1 MLCMQLSF
9 TGKKSIRKNFGKLKE
24 FLSIPNLIE
33 VQKKSYNQF
42 LSSKEVSETSL
53 QKGLNKVFKNIFPI
67 EELSDKATLEYLS
80 FRLEK
85 SKFSVEECRQRDL
98 TYSSALKPTLRLV
111 IYDIDQENNTKQ
123 VLSAKEQ
130 EVYMGDIPLMT
141 PSGTF
146 VINGIE
152 RVVVNQMHRSP
163 GVFFDHDKG
172 KTHASGK
179 LLFNCRVIPN
189 RGSWLDFEYDVK
201 DILYFRIDRKRKL
214 PITTLLYALG
224 YKKKEIL
231 DLFYDFKTF
240 NFDQKT
246 KKWKTKFNPDDYKR
260 PIKLRNDLI
269 NSTNGKKVLKKG
281 SKINFSIAEKIYN
294 EGLKNIMISSD
305 YFLEKY
311 IKNNLL
317 NPSTDEIFLKS
328 SSPISKENL
337 DQILELNINTLTI
350 ADVDP
355 INKGS
360 YLIDTLNIDKNNSK
374 EEAIND
380 IYKVLRPGEPP
391 SFEVANEIFNKL
403 FFTSERYDLS
413 DVGRVK
419 INSKLHLQC
428 SDTITILR
436 NEDIVAIIKHMLDLR
451 DGKGE
456 VDDIDHLGNRRV
468 RSVGELVENQFRIG
482 ILRMERVIKEKM
494 STLLEVESAMP
505 QDLINPRPISAA
517 MKDFFATSQLSQFM
531 DQTNPLSEITHKR
544 RVSALGPGGLTR
556 ERAGFE
562 VRDVHPTHYGR
573 ICPIETPEGPN
584 IGLINSLATYSR
596 INKYG
601 FIESPYRKVVDGKV
615 TDKIEYLS
623 AVEEEKY
630 TIAQANSPI
639 NENGN
644 FIEELLSCR
653 KSPNFILAKPDAI
666 EYVDV
671 SPKQLVSVAA
681 SLIPFLENDDANR
694 ALMGSNMMRQAVPL
708 IKPESPLVGT
718 GIEQDVALDSGVTII
733 AKRDGIV
740 DKIDGKRIVVKATE
754 KDLSKSGVDIY
765 NLLKF
770 QKSNQNTCINQS
782 PLVKIG
788 DLIKKGDIIA
798 DGPATKL
805 GELALGKNITAAFM
819 PWLGYNFE
827 DSILISER
835 CVTDDVFT
843 SIHIVEYELMARDT
857 KLGTEDITRDIP
869 NVSEESLR
877 NLDESGIVYI
887 GAEVKPGDI
896 LIGKVTP
903 KGDTISNPEE
913 KLLRS
918 IFGEKATDV
927 RDSSLKMSPGGNGI
941 VVDVRVFNRHGIE
954 KDERSTSIERTE
966 IESVQEDKG
975 VEEEILERN
984 IKVRAQEIINNSKL
998 SNDFK
1003 NLEPGTKIT
1012 SQDLEK
1018 LNLNDY
1024 WKMAFE
1030 EEQTNKDLQ
1039 ILKHQYTKVNQDI
1052 KERFE
1057 DKVEKIQQGDEL
1069 LPNVLKMV
1077 KVYVAVKR
1085 SLKPGDKMA
1094 GRHGNKGVISKI
1106 VPIEDMPYM
1115 ENGKP
1120 VDVVLNPLGVPSRM
1134 NVGQIL
1140 ETHLGWACSELGEK
1154 INRIIK
1160 LKTDI
1165 DKRNSSIRE
1174 VLKKIYGKNIYDT
1187 NIQSL
1192 NKKEFEELSSNLSL
1206 GIPISTPVF
1215 DGASVDDVAELLKL
1229 ADLPSSGQ
1237 TTLWDGRT
1245 GEKFDRKVTV
1255 GTVYMLKLHHLVE
1268 DKIHARS
1275 TGPYSLVTQQPL
1287 GGKAQLGGQRFG
1299 EMEVW
1304 ALEAYGASYTLQEI
1318 LTVKSDDVAGRTKV
1332 YETIVKGDDKFES
1345 GIPESFNVL
1354 IKEIRSLALNI
1365 EIN

>member
-1 MLCMQLSF
+1 MGLSF
-9 TGKKSIRKNFGKLKE
+9 TEKKSIRKNFGKLKE
-24 FLSIPNLIE
+24 SLSIPNLIE
-33 VQKKSYNQF
+33 VQKKSYQQF
-42 LSSKEVSETSL
+42 LAQEIKNNEKL
-53 QKGLNKVFKNIFPI
+53 QKGLDKVFKSVFPI
-67 EELSDKATLEYLS
+67 EELSDKATMEYLS

-85 SKFSVEECRQRDL
+85 PKFDVEECRQRDL
-98 TYSSALKPTLRLV
+98 TYSSSLKPTLRLV
-111 IYDIDQENNTKQ
+111 VYDIDTENNTKQ

-146 VINGIE
+146 VINGVE

-179 LLFNCRVIPN
+179 LLFNCRIIPN
-189 RGSWLDFEYDVK
+189 RGSWLDFEYDAK
-201 DILYFRIDRKRKL
+201 DLLYFRVDRKKKL
-214 PITTLLYALG
+214 PITTLLYAVG
-224 YKKKEIL
+224 FKRNEII
-231 DLFYDFKTF
+231 DLFY
-240 NFDQKT
+240 NFTNFTLDKE
-246 KKWKTKFNPDDYKR
+246 KNKWQAKFDPNEYKR

-269 NSTNGKKVLKKG
+269 NSKDGKKVLKKG
-281 SKINFSIAEKIYN
+281 SKINFIIAKKLYD
-294 EGLKNIMISSD
+294 EGLKNISFTSD
-305 YFLEKY
+305 YFIGKY
-311 IKNNLL
+311 SKKDLL
-317 NPSTDEIFLKS
+317 NPINNEVFLKS
-328 SSPISKENL
+328 GSPILQESL
-337 DQILELNINTLTI
+337 DKILEYNLNVLDIV
-350 ADVDP
+350 DVDP
-355 INKGS
+355 INKGP
-360 YLIDTLNIDKNNSK
+360 YILDTLNIDKNNSK

-380 IYKVLRPGEPP
+380 IYKILRPGEPP
-391 SFEVANEIFNKL
+391 SFEVANQIFNNL

-419 INSKLHLQC
+419 LNNKLQLKC
-428 SDTITILR
+428 SDDITILR
-436 NEDIVAIIKHMLDLR
+436 NDDIVAIIKHMLDLR

-494 STLLEVESAMP
+494 TTLLEVESAMP
-505 QDLINPRPISAA
+505 QDLINPRPITAA

-596 INKYG
+596 VNKYG
-601 FIESPYRKVVDGKV
+601 FIESPYRKVEDGVV
-615 TDKIEYLS
+615 TNKIEYLS
-623 AVEEEKY
+623 AIEEGKFM
-630 TIAQANSPI
+630 IAQANTHI
-639 NENGN
+639 DKNGH
-644 FIEELLSCR
+644 FTEELVSCR
-653 KSPNFILAKPDAI
+653 KSLNFILSKSDAV

-708 IKPESPLVGT
+708 IKPEYPLVGT
-718 GIEQDVALDSGVTII
+718 GIEKDVALDSGVTII
-733 AKRDGIV
+733 AKRDGEV
-740 DKIDGKRIVVKATE
+740 DKIDGKRIVVKASE

-770 QKSNQNTCINQS
+770 QKSNQNTTINQK
-782 PLVKIG
+782 PLVKVG
-788 DLIKKGDIIA
+788 DYIRKGDIIA
-798 DGPATKL
+798 DGPSTKL
-805 GELALGKNITAAFM
+805 GELALGRNVTVAFM

-843 SIHIVEYELMARDT
+843 SVHIEEYELMARDT
-857 KLGTEDITRDIP
+857 KLGTEEITRDIP
-869 NVSEESLR
+869 NISEESLR
-877 NLDESGIVYI
+877 NLDESGVVYI
-887 GAEVKPGDI
+887 GAEVKAGDI
-896 LIGKVTP
+896 LVGKVTP

-927 RDSSLKMSPGGNGI
+927 RDSSLKMPPGSNGI

-954 KDERSTSIERTE
+954 KDERSTAIERSE
-966 IESVQEDKG
+966 IESVQEDKS

-984 IKVRAQEIINNSKL
+984 IKIRILEMIKSKKL
-998 SNDFK
+998 GADFK
-1003 NLEPGTKIT
+1003 
-1012 SQDLEK
+1012 K
-1018 LNLNDY
+1018 LKSKNTINPEDIKDINLNDL
-1024 WKMAFE
+1024 WKLQLE
-1030 EEQTNKDLQ
+1030 DNKTNQDLK
-1039 ILKHQYTKVNQDI
+1039 ILKDQYTNIKKDI
-1052 KERFE
+1052 KERFQ
-1057 DKVEKIQQGDEL
+1057 DKVEKIQQGDDL
-1069 LPNVLKMV
+1069 LPNVLKKV
-1077 KVYVAVKR
+1077 KVFVAIKR

-1154 INRIIK
+1154 INSLLK
-1160 LKTDI
+1160 LHADSN
-1165 DKRNSSIRE
+1165 KRKNMISEI
-1174 VLKKIYGKNIYDT
+1174 LKKIYGNDIYEEK
-1187 NIQSL
+1187 IKPL
-1192 NKKEFEELSSNLSL
+1192 NEKEFDELSKNLSS

-1215 DGASVDDVAELLKL
+1215 DGASVDDVTNLLKL

-1245 GEKFDRKVTV
+1245 GEQFDRKVTV
-1255 GTVYMLKLHHLVE
+1255 GIIYMLKLHHLVE

-1345 GIPESFNVL
+1345 GVPESFNVL
-1354 IKEIRSLALNI
+1354 IKEIKSLGLNI
-1365 EIN
+1365 DLN

>member
-1 MLCMQLSF
+1 MELSF
-9 TGKKSIRKNFGKLKE
+9 TEKKSIRKNFGKLKE
-24 FLSIPNLIE
+24 ILSIPNLID
-33 VQKKSYNQF
+33 VQKKSYKQF
-42 LSSKEVSETSL
+42 LTVLDQDKSAS
-53 QKGLNKVFKNIFPI
+53 QKGLASVFKSVFPI
-67 EELSDKATLEYLS
+67 EEMSDKATLEYIS

-85 SKFSVEECRQRDL
+85 PKFDVEECRQRDL
-98 TYSSALKPTLRLV
+98 TYSSSLKPTLRLV
-111 IYDIDQENNTKQ
+111 IYDIDQEKNTKQ
-123 VLSAKEQ
+123 ILSAKEQ

-146 VINGIE
+146 VVNGVE

-179 LLFNCRVIPN
+179 LLFNCRIIPN
-189 RGSWLDFEYDVK
+189 RGSWLDFEYDAK
-201 DILYFRIDRKRKL
+201 DLLYFRIDRKRKL
-214 PITTLLYALG
+214 PITTLLYAIG
-224 YKKKEIL
+224 YNKKEML
-231 DLFYDFKTF
+231 NLFYDFKVF
-240 NFDQKT
+240 RFDKT
-246 KKWKTKFNPDDYKR
+246 RDKWETKFNPNDYKR
-260 PIKLRNDLI
+260 PIKLRTDLV
-269 NSTNGKKVLKKG
+269 NSKDNKKVLKMG
-281 SKINFSIAEKIYN
+281 SKINFMIAKKLFD
-294 EGLKNIMISSD
+294 EGLKNILFTSD
-305 YFLEKY
+305 YFLGKY
-311 IKNNLL
+311 VKNDLL
-317 NPSTDEIFLKS
+317 NQSQNEVFLKS
-328 SSPISKENL
+328 ASPIQQEDFDK
-337 DQILELNINTLTI
+337 ILEYNIRTLEITDI
-350 ADVDP
+350 DP
-355 INKGS
+355 INKGP

-391 SFEVANEIFNKL
+391 SIEIATDIFNNL
-403 FFTSERYDLS
+403 FFKSDRYDLS

-419 INSKLHLQC
+419 LNNKLQLQC
-428 SDTITILR
+428 SDKITILR
-436 NEDIVAIIKHMLDLR
+436 NDDIIAIIKHMLDLR

-584 IGLINSLATYSR
+584 IGLINSLATFSR
-596 INKYG
+596 VNKYG
-601 FIESPYRKVVDGKV
+601 FIESPYRKVINGVV
-615 TDKIEYLS
+615 TNNIEYLS
-623 AVEEEKY
+623 AIEEEKY
-630 TIAQANSPI
+630 TIAQANSHI
-639 NENGN
+639 SEDGR
-644 FIEELLSCR
+644 FTEELVSCR
-653 KSPNFILAKPDAI
+653 KSLNFILSKSDSV

-708 IKPESPLVGT
+708 IKPEAPLVGT
-718 GIEQDVALDSGVTII
+718 GIEQGVAIDSGVTII
-733 AKRDGIV
+733 AKRDGTV
-740 DKIDGKRIVVKATE
+740 DKIDGKRIVVNTFE

-770 QKSNQNTCINQS
+770 QKSNQNTTINQK
-782 PLVKIG
+782 PLVKVG
-788 DLIKKGDIIA
+788 DVIKKGDIIG

-805 GELALGKNITAAFM
+805 GELALGRNITVAFM

-835 CVTDDVFT
+835 CVRDDVFT
-843 SIHIVEYELMARDT
+843 SIHIEEYELMSRDT
-857 KLGTEDITRDIP
+857 KLGTEEITRDIP
-869 NVSEESLR
+869 NISEESLR

-887 GAEVKPGDI
+887 GAEVKAGDI
-896 LIGKVTP
+896 LVGKVTP

-927 RDSSLKMSPGGNGI
+927 RDSSLKIPPGSNGM

-954 KDERSTSIERTE
+954 KDERSTSIERAE
-966 IESVQEDKG
+966 IESVQEDKS

-984 IKVRAQEIINNSKL
+984 IKLRAIEMIKNKKL
-998 SNDFK
+998 SKDFK
-1003 NLEPGTKIT
+1003 KHESNNYV
-1012 SQDLEK
+1012 SHADLNGI
-1018 LNLNDY
+1018 NLNDI
-1024 WKMAFE
+1024 WKMQFKDSKTNDDLKILKAHY
-1030 EEQTNKDLQ
+1030 TNVNKD
-1039 ILKHQYTKVNQDI
+1039 I
-1052 KERFE
+1052 KNRFE
-1057 DKVEKIQQGDEL
+1057 DKVTKIQEGDDL

-1077 KVYVAVKR
+1077 KVFVAVKR

-1106 VPIEDMPYM
+1106 VPIEDMPHM
-1115 ENGKP
+1115 KNGKS

-1154 INRIIK
+1154 INQIVKIHQDTNK
-1160 LKTDI
+1160 KNALI
-1165 DKRNSSIRE
+1165 SAI
-1174 VLKKIYGKNIYDT
+1174 LKKIYGNKIYEEK
-1187 NIQSL
+1187 IKSL
-1192 NKKEFEELSSNLSL
+1192 NNKELEELCVNLSS
-1206 GIPISTPVF
+1206 GIPIATPVF
-1215 DGASVDDVAELLKL
+1215 DGASIDDVTQLLEL

-1245 GEKFDRKVTV
+1245 GEQFDRKVTV
-1255 GTVYMLKLHHLVE
+1255 GIIYMLKLNHLVE

-1304 ALEAYGASYTLQEI
+1304 ALEAYGAAYTLQEI

-1354 IKEIRSLALNI
+1354 MKEIKSLGLNI
-1365 EIN
+1365 DLH

>member
-1 MLCMQLSF
+1 MELSF
-9 TGKKSIRKNFGKLKE
+9 TEKKSIRKNFGKLKE
-24 FLSIPNLIE
+24 IISIPNLIE
-33 VQKKSYNQF
+33 VQKKSYKEF
-42 LSSKEVSETSL
+42 LTQSEEEDSIL
-53 QKGLNKVFKNIFPI
+53 QKGLESVFKNIFPI
-67 EELSDKATLEYLS
+67 EELSDKATLEYIS
-80 FRLEK
+80 YRLEK
-85 SKFSVEECRQRDL
+85 PKFNVEECRQRDL
-98 TYSSALKPTLRLV
+98 TYSSSLKPILRLV
-111 IYDIDQENNTKQ
+111 IYDIDSETNTKQ

-146 VINGIE
+146 VINGVE

-179 LLFNCRVIPN
+179 LLFNCRIIPN
-189 RGSWLDFEYDVK
+189 RGSWLDFEFDAK
-201 DILYFRIDRKRKL
+201 DFLYFRIDRKRKI
-214 PITTLLYALG
+214 PITTFLYALG
-224 YKKKEIL
+224 YKKNDML
-231 DLFYDFKTF
+231 DLFYDFKIF
-240 NFDQKT
+240 HFDKT
-246 KKWKTKFNPDDYKR
+246 KKKWETKFDPKDYQR

-269 NSTNGKKVLKKG
+269 NSKDDKKILKKG
-281 SKINFSIAEKIYN
+281 SKINFAIAKKLFDA
-294 EGLKNIMISSD
+294 GLKNILFSSEFFLGKYVRND
-305 YFLEKY
+305 LINQLRNEVFLE
-311 IKNNLL
+311 
-317 NPSTDEIFLKS
+317 SA
-328 SSPISKENL
+328 SPILQDDL
-337 DQILELNINTLTI
+337 DKILEYNINKLEI

-355 INKGS
+355 IIKGP
-360 YLIDTLNIDKNNSK
+360 YLIDTLNIDKNKSK
-374 EEAIND
+374 VEAIND
-380 IYKVLRPGEPP
+380 IYKLLRPGEPP
-391 SFEVANEIFNKL
+391 SFEVANEFFNNL
-403 FFTSERYDLS
+403 FFKSNRYNLS

-419 INSKLHLQC
+419 LNSKLQLKC
-428 SDTITILR
+428 DDKITILR
-436 NEDIVAIIKHMLDLR
+436 NDDIIAIIKHMLDLR

-584 IGLINSLATYSR
+584 IGLINSLATFSR
-596 INKYG
+596 VNKYG
-601 FIESPYRKVVDGKV
+601 FIESPYRKVIDGVV
-615 TDKIEYLS
+615 TDNIEYLS

-630 TIAQANSPI
+630 TIAQANSHI
-639 NENGN
+639 NKNGH
-644 FIEELLSCR
+644 FTEELVSCR
-653 KSPNFILAKPDAI
+653 KSLNFILSKPDTV

-718 GIEQDVALDSGVTII
+718 GIEQDVAIDSGVTII
-733 AKRDGIV
+733 AKRDGNV
-740 DKIDGKRIVVKATE
+740 DKIDGKRIVVNTSE

-770 QKSNQNTCINQS
+770 QKSNQNTTINQK
-782 PLVKIG
+782 PLVKVG
-788 DLIKKGDIIA
+788 DFIKKGDIIA
-798 DGPATKL
+798 DGPSTKL
-805 GELALGKNITAAFM
+805 GELALGKNVTVAFM

-835 CVTDDVFT
+835 CVRDDVFT
-843 SIHIVEYELMARDT
+843 SVHIEEYELMSRDT
-857 KLGTEDITRDIP
+857 KLGTEEITRDIP
-869 NVSEESLR
+869 NISEESLR
-877 NLDESGIVYI
+877 NLDESGVVYI
-887 GAEVKPGDI
+887 GAEVKAGDI
-896 LIGKVTP
+896 LVGKVTP

-927 RDSSLKMSPGGNGI
+927 KDSSLKMPPGSNGT

-954 KDERSTSIERTE
+954 KDERSTAIERAE
-966 IESVQEDKG
+966 IESIQEDKL

-984 IKVRAQEIINNSKL
+984 IKLRAREMIINKKL

-1003 NLEPGTKIT
+1003 QFKAKNNIAEKNLQEI
-1012 SQDLEK
+1012 
-1018 LNLNDY
+1018 NLNDF
-1024 WKMAFE
+1024 WKMQFIDLK
-1030 EEQTNKDLQ
+1030 TNNDLK
-1039 ILKHQYTKVNQDI
+1039 ILKEQYTNLTKDI
-1052 KERFE
+1052 KERFK
-1057 DKVEKIQQGDEL
+1057 DKVTKIQQGDDL

-1077 KVYVAVKR
+1077 KVFVAVKR

-1106 VPIEDMPYM
+1106 VPTEDMPYM
-1115 ENGKP
+1115 ESGKP

-1154 INRIIK
+1154 INKITK
-1160 LKTDI
+1160 LYQDTNKKNDL
-1165 DKRNSSIRE
+1165 IRE
-1174 VLKKIYGKNIYDT
+1174 LLKKIYGKEIFDEK
-1187 NIQSL
+1187 IKVLS
-1192 NKKEFEELSSNLSL
+1192 NKELEELSSNLSS
-1206 GIPISTPVF
+1206 GIPIATPVF
-1215 DGASVDDVAELLKL
+1215 DGASIDDVTHLLELSN
-1229 ADLPSSGQ
+1229 LPSSGQ
-1237 TTLWDGRT
+1237 TSLWDGRT
-1245 GEKFDRKVTV
+1245 GEQFDRKVTV
-1255 GTVYMLKLHHLVE
+1255 GIIYMLKLHHLVE

-1304 ALEAYGASYTLQEI
+1304 ALEAYGAAYTLQEI
-1318 LTVKSDDVAGRTKV
+1318 LAVKSDDVAGRTKV
-1332 YETIVKGDDKFES
+1332 YETIVKGDDNFES
-1345 GIPESFNVL
+1345 GVPESFNVL
-1354 IKEIRSLALNI
+1354 VKEIKSLALNI
-1365 EIN
+1365 ELN

>member
-24 FLSIPNLIE
+24 SLSIPNLIE

-42 LSSKEVSETSL
+42 LSPKKASEASL
-53 QKGLNKVFKNIFPI
+53 QKGLVKVFNSIFPI

-214 PITTLLYALG
+214 PVTTLLYALG
-224 YKKKEIL
+224 YKKTEIL

-269 NSTNGKKVLKKG
+269 NSTNGKKVLKIG
-281 SKINFSIAEKIYN
+281 SKINFVIAKKIYD
-294 EGLKNIMISSD
+294 EGLKNILVSSD
-305 YFLEKY
+305 YFLDKY
-311 IKNNLL
+311 IKNNLS
-317 NPSTDEIFLKS
+317 NPLTDEIFLKTGS
-328 SSPISKENL
+328 SISKENL
-337 DQILELNINTLTI
+337 DNILELNINTLTI

-360 YLIDTLNIDKNNSK
+360 YLIDTFNIEKNNSK

-615 TDKIEYLS
+615 TNKIEYLS
-623 AVEEEKY
+623 AVEEAKY

-653 KSPNFILAKPDAI
+653 KSLNFILAKPDAI

-805 GELALGKNITAAFM
+805 GELALGKNITVAFM

-835 CVTDDVFT
+835 CVTDGVFT
-843 SIHIVEYELMARDT
+843 SIHIEEYELMARDT

-927 RDSSLKMSPGGNGI
+927 RDSSLKMPPGSNGI

-954 KDERSTSIERTE
+954 KDERSTTIERAE

-998 SNDFK
+998 SNEFK
-1003 NLEPGTKIT
+1003 NLEPGTKII

-1174 VLKKIYGKNIYDT
+1174 VLKKVYGKNIYDT

-1354 IKEIRSLALNI
+1354 IKEIRSLGLNI

>member
-1 MLCMQLSF
+1 MELSF
-9 TGKKSIRKNFGKLKE
+9 TEKKSIRKNFGKLKE
-24 FLSIPNLIE
+24 TLSIPNLID
-33 VQKKSYNQF
+33 VQKKSYKQF
-42 LSSKEVSETSL
+42 LTVLDEENSTK
-53 QKGLNKVFKNIFPI
+53 QKGLASVFKSVFPI
-67 EELSDKATLEYLS
+67 EEVSDKATLEYIS

-85 SKFSVEECRQRDL
+85 PKFDVEECRQRDL
-98 TYSSALKPTLRLV
+98 TYSSSLKPTLRLV

-123 VLSAKEQ
+123 ILSAKEQ

-146 VINGIE
+146 VVNGVE

-179 LLFNCRVIPN
+179 LLFNCRIIPN
-189 RGSWLDFEYDVK
+189 RGSWLDFEYDAK
-201 DILYFRIDRKRKL
+201 DLLYFRIDRKRKL
-214 PITTLLYALG
+214 PITTLLYAIG
-224 YKKKEIL
+224 YNKKEML
-231 DLFYDFKTF
+231 NLFYEFKVF
-240 NFDQKT
+240 RFDKA
-246 KKWKTKFNPDDYKR
+246 KNLWETKFNPNDYKR
-260 PIKLRNDLI
+260 PIKLRTDLI
-269 NSTNGKKVLKKG
+269 NSKDNKKVLKKG
-281 SKINFSIAEKIYN
+281 SKINFVIAKKLFD
-294 EGLKNIMISSD
+294 EGLKNVLFSSD
-305 YFLEKY
+305 FFLGKY
-311 IKNNLL
+311 VKDNLSL
-317 NPSTDEIFLKS
+317 PSQEEVFLKS
-328 SSPISKENL
+328 ASQIQQEDL
-337 DQILELNINTLTI
+337 DKILENKITTLEI
-350 ADVDP
+350 ADIDP
-355 INKGS
+355 INKGP
-360 YLIDTLNIDKNNSK
+360 YLIDTLNVDKNNSK

-391 SFEVANEIFNKL
+391 SAEIASDIFNNL
-403 FFTSERYDLS
+403 FFKSERYDLS

-419 INSKLHLQC
+419 LNNKLQLDC
-428 SDTITILR
+428 SDKVTILR
-436 NEDIVAIIKHMLDLR
+436 NDDIIAIVKHMLDLR

-584 IGLINSLATYSR
+584 IGLINSLATFSR
-596 INKYG
+596 VNKYG
-601 FIESPYRKVVDGKV
+601 FIESPYRKVEDGIV
-615 TDKIEYLS
+615 TNKIEYLS

-630 TIAQANSPI
+630 TIAQANSHI
-639 NENGN
+639 NDEGK
-644 FIEELLSCR
+644 FTEELVSCR
-653 KSPNFILAKPDAI
+653 KALNFILSKPDTVQ
-666 EYVDV
+666 YVDV

-708 IKPESPLVGT
+708 IKPEAPLVGT
-718 GIEQDVALDSGVTII
+718 GIEQDVATDSGVTII
-733 AKRDGIV
+733 AKRDGVV
-740 DKIDGKRIVVKATE
+740 DKIDGKRIVVNTFE
-754 KDLSKSGVDIY
+754 KDISKSGVDIY

-770 QKSNQNTCINQS
+770 QKSNQNTTINQK
-782 PLVKIG
+782 PLVKVG
-788 DLIKKGDIIA
+788 EVIKKGDIIA
-798 DGPATKL
+798 DGPSTQL
-805 GELALGKNITAAFM
+805 GELALGKNVTVAFM

-835 CVTDDVFT
+835 CVRDDVFT
-843 SIHIVEYELMARDT
+843 SVHIEEYELMSRDT
-857 KLGTEDITRDIP
+857 KLGTEEITRDIP
-869 NVSEESLR
+869 NISEESLR
-877 NLDESGIVYI
+877 NLDESGVVYI
-887 GAEVKPGDI
+887 GAEVKAGDI
-896 LIGKVTP
+896 LVGKVTP

-927 RDSSLKMSPGGNGI
+927 RDSSLKMPPGSNGI

-954 KDERSTSIERTE
+954 KDERSTAIERSE
-966 IESVQEDKG
+966 IETVQEDKL

-984 IKVRAQEIINNSKL
+984 IRLRAIEMIKNKKL
-998 SNDFK
+998 GKDFK
-1003 NLEPGTKIT
+1003 KYLTNDSVPLE
-1012 SQDLEK
+1012 DLNE
-1018 LNLNDY
+1018 LNLNDI
-1024 WKMAFE
+1024 WKIQFKDNKTNDDLKILKT
-1030 EEQTNKDLQ
+1030 QYTNVNKD
-1039 ILKHQYTKVNQDI
+1039 I
-1052 KERFE
+1052 KSRFE
-1057 DKVEKIQQGDEL
+1057 DKVSKIQEGDDL

-1077 KVYVAVKR
+1077 KVFVAVKR

-1106 VPIEDMPYM
+1106 VPAEDMPYM
-1115 ENGKP
+1115 ENGKS

-1154 INRIIK
+1154 INQIVKDHQATSKKNIQIK
-1160 LKTDI
+1160 EI
-1165 DKRNSSIRE
+1165 
-1174 VLKKIYGKNIYDT
+1174 LKKIYGKKVYEEKIE
-1187 NIQSL
+1187 SL
-1192 NKKEFEELSSNLSL
+1192 SDKEIEELSVNLSS
-1206 GIPISTPVF
+1206 GIPMATPVF
-1215 DGASVDDVAELLKL
+1215 DGASVSDVTKLLEL
-1229 ADLPSSGQ
+1229 ANLPSSGQ
-1237 TTLWDGRT
+1237 TILWDGRT
-1245 GEKFDRKVTV
+1245 GEQFDRKVTV
-1255 GTVYMLKLHHLVE
+1255 GIIYMLKLHHLVE

-1304 ALEAYGASYTLQEI
+1304 ALEAYGAAYTLQEI

-1345 GIPESFNVL
+1345 GVPESFNVL
-1354 IKEIRSLALNI
+1354 MKEIKSLGLNI
-1365 EIN
+1365 DLV

>member
-1 MLCMQLSF
+1 MELSF
-9 TGKKSIRKNFGKLKE
+9 TEKKSIRKNFGKLKE
-24 FLSIPNLIE
+24 TLSIPNLIE
-33 VQKKSYNQF
+33 IQKKSYKQF
-42 LSSKEVSETSL
+42 LSSKDIPEANL
-53 QKGLNKVFKNIFPI
+53 QKGLHKVFKSIFPI
-67 EELSDKATLEYLS
+67 EELADKATLEYLS
-80 FRLEK
+80 FRLGK
-85 SKFSVEECRQRDL
+85 PKFDEEECRQRDL
-98 TYSSALKPTLRLV
+98 TYSSALMPTLRLV
-111 IYDIDQENNTKQ
+111 IYDIDQESNTKQ

-146 VINGIE
+146 VINGVE

-201 DILYFRIDRKRKL
+201 DLLYFRIDRKRKL
-214 PITTLLYALG
+214 PVTTLLYALG

-231 DLFYDFKTF
+231 ELFYDFK
-240 NFDQKT
+240 NFSIEKNSN
-246 KKWKTKFNPDDYKR
+246 KWKTKFIPEDYKR
-260 PIKLRNDLI
+260 PIKLRHDLV
-269 NSTNGKKVLKKG
+269 NSNNGKKVLSKG
-281 SKINFSIAEKIYN
+281 SKINYVIAKKIHDD
-294 EGLKNIMISSD
+294 GLKNILVTSD
-305 YFLEKY
+305 YFIGKY
-311 IKNNLL
+311 TKDDITNL
-317 NPSTDEIFLKS
+317 STQEVFLRSGSEISQEDLDKINELK
-328 SSPISKENL
+328 
-337 DQILELNINTLTI
+337 INSLTI
-350 ADVDP
+350 ANIDP

-360 YLIDTLNIDKNNSK
+360 YLIDTLNIDKNSTK
-374 EEAIND
+374 EEGIND

-391 SFEVANEIFNKL
+391 SYDVAKEIFGNL

-419 INSKLHLQC
+419 LNSKLKLKC
-428 SDTITILR
+428 SNDVTILR
-436 NEDIVAIIKHMLDLR
+436 NDDIIAIIKHMLDLR

-482 ILRMERVIKEKM
+482 ILRIERAIKEKM
-494 STLLEVESAMP
+494 STLIEVESAMP
-505 QDLINPRPISAA
+505 QDLINPRPITAA
-517 MKDFFATSQLSQFM
+517 LKDFFATSQLSQFM

-596 INKYG
+596 VNKYG
-601 FIESPYRKVVDGKV
+601 FIESPYRKVIKGKV
-615 TDKIEYLS
+615 TKEIDYLS
-623 AVEEEKY
+623 AIEEANF
-630 TIAQANSPI
+630 TIAQANSI
-639 NENGN
+639 IDEEG
-644 FIEELLSCR
+644 FFTEELVSCR
-653 KSPNFILAKPDAI
+653 KSLNFILSKPETI

-718 GIEQDVALDSGVTII
+718 GIEQDVAIDSGVTII
-733 AKRDGIV
+733 AKRNGVV

-770 QKSNQNTCINQS
+770 QKSNQNTTINQK

-788 DLIKKGDIIA
+788 DFINKGDIIA
-798 DGPATKL
+798 DGPSTKL
-805 GELALGKNITAAFM
+805 GELALGKNVTVAFM

-843 SIHIVEYELMARDT
+843 SVHIEEYELMARDT
-857 KLGTEDITRDIP
+857 KLGTEEITRDIP
-869 NVSEESLR
+869 NISEESLR
-877 NLDESGIVYI
+877 NLDESGIVYV

-896 LIGKVTP
+896 LVGKVTP

-927 RDSSLKMSPGGNGI
+927 RDSSLKVPPGSNGI

-954 KDERSTSIERTE
+954 KDERSTAIERAE
-966 IESVQEDKG
+966 IESVQEDKA
-975 VEEEILERN
+975 VEEEILQRN
-984 IKVRAQEIINNSKL
+984 IKIRAQEIINNKELNKDLKKIKS
-998 SNDFK
+998 
-1003 NLEPGTKIT
+1003 GTKIT
-1012 SQDLEK
+1012 SANLE
-1018 LNLNDY
+1018 LLDLNDY
-1024 WKMAFE
+1024 WKMSFKDDN
-1030 EEQTNKDLQ
+1030 TNKDLKMINQ
-1039 ILKHQYTKVNQDI
+1039 QYLKVKHDI
-1052 KERFE
+1052 KARFE
-1057 DKVEKIQQGDEL
+1057 DKVEKIQQGDDL

-1077 KVYVAVKR
+1077 KVFVAVKR

-1106 VPIEDMPYM
+1106 VPMEDMPYM

-1120 VDVVLNPLGVPSRM
+1120 VDLVLNPLGVPSRM

-1154 INRIIK
+1154 ISKIIK
-1160 LKTDI
+1160 LQTDI
-1165 DKRNSSIRE
+1165 AKRNNSINE
-1174 VLKKIYGKNIYDT
+1174 ILKKVYGKDVYD
-1187 NIQSL
+1187 NKINKL
-1192 NKKEFEELSSNLSL
+1192 NEKDFEELSLNLSS
-1206 GIPISTPVF
+1206 GVPIATPVF
-1215 DGASVDDVAELLKL
+1215 DGASVNDVTELLKL

-1245 GEKFDRKVTV
+1245 GEQFDRKVTV
-1255 GTVYMLKLHHLVE
+1255 GIIYMLKLHHLVE

-1345 GIPESFNVL
+1345 GVPESFNVL
-1354 IKEIRSLALNI
+1354 IKEIRSLSLNI
-1365 EIN
+1365 ELN

>member
-1 MLCMQLSF
+1 MGLSF
-9 TGKKSIRKNFGKLKE
+9 TEKKSVRKNFGKLKE
-24 FLSIPNLIE
+24 ILSIPNLIE
-33 VQKKSYNQF
+33 VQKKSYKEF
-42 LSSKEVSETSL
+42 LRQSEESEEKESIL
-53 QKGLNKVFKNIFPI
+53 QKGLHSVFKNIFPI
-67 EELSDKATLEYLS
+67 EELSDKATLEYIS

-85 SKFSVEECRQRDL
+85 PKFNVEECRQRDL
-98 TYSSALKPTLRLV
+98 TYSSSLKPTLRLV
-111 IYDIDQENNTKQ
+111 VYDINPETNTKQ
-123 VLSAKEQ
+123 ILSAKEQ

-146 VINGIE
+146 VINGVE

-179 LLFNCRVIPN
+179 LLFNCRIIPN
-189 RGSWLDFEYDVK
+189 RGSWLDFEFDAK
-201 DILYFRIDRKRKL
+201 DFLYFRIDRKRKI
-214 PITTLLYALG
+214 PITTFLYALG
-224 YKKKEIL
+224 YKKNDML
-231 DLFYDFKTF
+231 DLFYDFKIF
-240 NFDQKT
+240 HFDKT
-246 KKWKTKFNPDDYKR
+246 KKKWETKFDPKDYQR

-269 NSTNGKKVLKKG
+269 NSKDDKKILKKG
-281 SKINFSIAEKIYN
+281 SKINFAIAKKLFDA
-294 EGLKNIMISSD
+294 GLKNILFSSEFFLGKYVRND
-305 YFLEKY
+305 LINQLRNEVFLE
-311 IKNNLL
+311 
-317 NPSTDEIFLKS
+317 SA
-328 SSPISKENL
+328 SPILQDDL
-337 DQILELNINTLTI
+337 DKILEYNINKLEI

-355 INKGS
+355 IIKGP
-360 YLIDTLNIDKNNSK
+360 YLIDTLNIDKNKSK
-374 EEAIND
+374 VEAIND
-380 IYKVLRPGEPP
+380 IYKLLRPGEPP
-391 SFEVANEIFNKL
+391 SFEVANEFFNNL
-403 FFTSERYDLS
+403 FFKSNRYNLS

-419 INSKLHLQC
+419 LNSKLQLKC
-428 SDTITILR
+428 DDKITILR
-436 NEDIVAIIKHMLDLR
+436 NDDIIAIIKHMLDLR

-584 IGLINSLATYSR
+584 IGLINSLATFSR
-596 INKYG
+596 VNKYG
-601 FIESPYRKVVDGKV
+601 FIESPYRKVIDGVV
-615 TDKIEYLS
+615 TDNIEYLS

-630 TIAQANSPI
+630 TIAQANSHI
-639 NENGN
+639 NKNGH
-644 FIEELLSCR
+644 FTEELVSCR
-653 KSPNFILAKPDAI
+653 KSLNFILSKPDTV

-718 GIEQDVALDSGVTII
+718 GIEQDVAIDSGVTII
-733 AKRDGIV
+733 AKRDGNV
-740 DKIDGKRIVVKATE
+740 DKIDGKRIVVNTSE

-770 QKSNQNTCINQS
+770 QKSNQNTTINQK
-782 PLVKIG
+782 PLVKVG
-788 DLIKKGDIIA
+788 DFIKKGDIIA
-798 DGPATKL
+798 DGPSTKL
-805 GELALGKNITAAFM
+805 GELALGKNVTVAFM

-835 CVTDDVFT
+835 CVRDDVFT
-843 SIHIVEYELMARDT
+843 SVHIEEYELMSRDT
-857 KLGTEDITRDIP
+857 KLGTEEITRDIP
-869 NVSEESLR
+869 NISEESLR
-877 NLDESGIVYI
+877 NLDESGVVYI
-887 GAEVKPGDI
+887 GAEVKAGDI
-896 LIGKVTP
+896 LVGKVTP

-927 RDSSLKMSPGGNGI
+927 KDSSLKMPPGSNGT

-954 KDERSTSIERTE
+954 KDERSTAIERAE
-966 IESVQEDKG
+966 IESIQEDKL

-984 IKVRAQEIINNSKL
+984 IKLRAREMIINKKL

-1003 NLEPGTKIT
+1003 QFKAKNNIAEKNLQEI
-1012 SQDLEK
+1012 
-1018 LNLNDY
+1018 NLNDF
-1024 WKMAFE
+1024 WKMQFIDLK
-1030 EEQTNKDLQ
+1030 TNNDLK
-1039 ILKHQYTKVNQDI
+1039 ILKEQYTNLTKDI
-1052 KERFE
+1052 KERFK
-1057 DKVEKIQQGDEL
+1057 DKVTKIQQGDDL

-1077 KVYVAVKR
+1077 KVFVAVKR

-1106 VPIEDMPYM
+1106 VPTEDMPYM
-1115 ENGKP
+1115 ESGKP

-1154 INRIIK
+1154 INKITK
-1160 LKTDI
+1160 LYQDTNKKNDL
-1165 DKRNSSIRE
+1165 IRE
-1174 VLKKIYGKNIYDT
+1174 LLKKIYGKEIFDEK
-1187 NIQSL
+1187 IKVLS
-1192 NKKEFEELSSNLSL
+1192 NKELEELSSNLSS
-1206 GIPISTPVF
+1206 GIPIATPVF
-1215 DGASVDDVAELLKL
+1215 DGASIDDVTHLLELSN
-1229 ADLPSSGQ
+1229 LPSSGQ
-1237 TTLWDGRT
+1237 TSLWDGRT
-1245 GEKFDRKVTV
+1245 GEQFDRKVTV
-1255 GTVYMLKLHHLVE
+1255 GIIYMLKLHHLVE

-1304 ALEAYGASYTLQEI
+1304 ALEAYGAAYTLQEI
-1318 LTVKSDDVAGRTKV
+1318 LAVKSDDVAGRTKV
-1332 YETIVKGDDKFES
+1332 YETIVKGDDNFES
-1345 GIPESFNVL
+1345 GVPESFNVL
-1354 IKEIRSLALNI
+1354 VKEIKSLALNI
-1365 EIN
+1365 ELN

>member
-1 MLCMQLSF
+1 MELSF
-9 TGKKSIRKNFGKLKE
+9 TEKKSIRKNFGKLKE
-24 FLSIPNLIE
+24 ILSIPNLID
-33 VQKKSYNQF
+33 VQKKSYKQF
-42 LSSKEVSETSL
+42 LTVLDQDKSAS
-53 QKGLNKVFKNIFPI
+53 QKGLASVFKSVFPI
-67 EELSDKATLEYLS
+67 EEMSDKATLEYIS

-85 SKFSVEECRQRDL
+85 PKFDVEECRQRDL
-98 TYSSALKPTLRLV
+98 TYSSSLKPTLRLV
-111 IYDIDQENNTKQ
+111 IYDIDQEKNTKQ
-123 VLSAKEQ
+123 ILSAKEQ

-146 VINGIE
+146 VVNGVE

-179 LLFNCRVIPN
+179 LLFNCRIIPN
-189 RGSWLDFEYDVK
+189 RGSWLDFEYDAK
-201 DILYFRIDRKRKL
+201 DLLYFRIDRKRKL
-214 PITTLLYALG
+214 PITTLLYAIG
-224 YKKKEIL
+224 YNKKEML
-231 DLFYDFKTF
+231 NLFYDFKVF
-240 NFDQKT
+240 RFDKT
-246 KKWKTKFNPDDYKR
+246 RDKWETKFNPNDYKR
-260 PIKLRNDLI
+260 PIKLRTDLV
-269 NSTNGKKVLKKG
+269 NSKDNKKVLKMG
-281 SKINFSIAEKIYN
+281 SKINFMIAKKLFD
-294 EGLKNIMISSD
+294 EGLKNILFTSD
-305 YFLEKY
+305 YFLGKY
-311 IKNNLL
+311 VKNDLL
-317 NPSTDEIFLKS
+317 NQSQNEVFLKS
-328 SSPISKENL
+328 ASPIKQE
-337 DQILELNINTLTI
+337 DFDKILEYNIRTLEITDI
-350 ADVDP
+350 DP
-355 INKGS
+355 INKGP

-391 SFEVANEIFNKL
+391 SIEIATDIFNNL
-403 FFTSERYDLS
+403 FFKSDRYDLS

-419 INSKLHLQC
+419 LNNKLQLQC
-428 SDTITILR
+428 SDKITILR
-436 NEDIVAIIKHMLDLR
+436 NDDIIAIIKHMLDLR

-584 IGLINSLATYSR
+584 IGLINSLATFAR
-596 INKYG
+596 VNKYG
-601 FIESPYRKVVDGKV
+601 FIESPYRKVINGVV
-615 TDKIEYLS
+615 TNNIEYLS
-623 AVEEEKY
+623 AIEEEKY
-630 TIAQANSPI
+630 TIAQANSHI
-639 NENGN
+639 SEDGR
-644 FIEELLSCR
+644 FTEELVSCR
-653 KSPNFILAKPDAI
+653 KSLNFILSKSDSV

-708 IKPESPLVGT
+708 IKPEAPLVGT
-718 GIEQDVALDSGVTII
+718 GIEQGVAIDSGVTII
-733 AKRDGIV
+733 AKRDGTV
-740 DKIDGKRIVVKATE
+740 DKIDGKRIVVNTFE

-770 QKSNQNTCINQS
+770 QKSNQNTTINQK
-782 PLVKIG
+782 PLVKVG
-788 DLIKKGDIIA
+788 DVIKKGDIIG

-805 GELALGKNITAAFM
+805 GELALGRNITVAFM

-835 CVTDDVFT
+835 CVRDDVFT
-843 SIHIVEYELMARDT
+843 SIHIEEYELMSRDT
-857 KLGTEDITRDIP
+857 KLGTEEITRDIP
-869 NVSEESLR
+869 NISEESLR

-887 GAEVKPGDI
+887 GAEVKAGDI
-896 LIGKVTP
+896 LVGKVTP

-927 RDSSLKMSPGGNGI
+927 RDSSLKIPPGSNGM

-954 KDERSTSIERTE
+954 KDERSTSIERAE
-966 IESVQEDKG
+966 IESVQEDKSA
-975 VEEEILERN
+975 EEEILERN
-984 IKVRAQEIINNSKL
+984 IKLRAIEMIKDKKL
-998 SNDFK
+998 SKDFK
-1003 NLEPGTKIT
+1003 KHESNNYVTHA
-1012 SQDLEK
+1012 DLNDI
-1018 LNLNDY
+1018 NLNDI
-1024 WKMAFE
+1024 WKMQFKDSKTNDDLKILKA
-1030 EEQTNKDLQ
+1030 QYTNVNKD
-1039 ILKHQYTKVNQDI
+1039 I
-1052 KERFE
+1052 KNRFE
-1057 DKVEKIQQGDEL
+1057 DKVTKIQEGDDL

-1077 KVYVAVKR
+1077 KVFVAVKR

-1106 VPIEDMPYM
+1106 VPIEDMPHM
-1115 ENGKP
+1115 KNGKS

-1154 INRIIK
+1154 INQIVKIHQDTNK
-1160 LKTDI
+1160 KNALI
-1165 DKRNSSIRE
+1165 SAI
-1174 VLKKIYGKNIYDT
+1174 LKKIYGNKIYEEK
-1187 NIQSL
+1187 IKSL
-1192 NKKEFEELSSNLSL
+1192 NNKELEELCVNLSS
-1206 GIPISTPVF
+1206 GIPIATPVF
-1215 DGASVDDVAELLKL
+1215 DGASIDDVTQLLEL

-1237 TTLWDGRT
+1237 TILWDGRT
-1245 GEKFDRKVTV
+1245 GEQFDRKVTV
-1255 GTVYMLKLHHLVE
+1255 GIIYMLKLNHLVE

-1304 ALEAYGASYTLQEI
+1304 ALEAYGAAYTLQEI

-1354 IKEIRSLALNI
+1354 MKEIKSLGLNI
-1365 EIN
+1365 DLH

>member
-24 FLSIPNLIE
+24 ILSIPNLIE

-42 LSSKEVSETSL
+42 LSSKKNSEASL
-53 QKGLNKVFKNIFPI
+53 QKGLVKVFNSIFPI

-214 PITTLLYALG
+214 PVTTLLYALG
-224 YKKKEIL
+224 YKKTEIL

-269 NSTNGKKVLKKG
+269 NSTNGKKVLKIG
-281 SKINFSIAEKIYN
+281 SKINFVIAKKIYD
-294 EGLKNIMISSD
+294 EGLKNILVSSD
-305 YFLEKY
+305 YFLDQY

-317 NPSTDEIFLKS
+317 NPLTGEIFLKIGS
-328 SSPISKENL
+328 SISKENL
-337 DQILELNINTLTI
+337 DNILELNINTLTI

-360 YLIDTLNIDKNNSK
+360 YLLDTLNIEKNNSK

-644 FIEELLSCR
+644 FVEELLSCR

-835 CVTDDVFT
+835 CVTDGVFT

-927 RDSSLKMSPGGNGI
+927 RDSSLKMSPGGSGI

-998 SNDFK
+998 SNGFK

-1174 VLKKIYGKNIYDT
+1174 VLKKIYGKNVYDT
-1187 NIQSL
+1187 DIQSL

-1206 GIPISTPVF
+1206 GIPIATPVF

-1245 GEKFDRKVTV
+1245 GEKFDRQVTV

-1287 GGKAQLGGQRFG
+1287 GGKAQQGGQRFG

>member
-1 MLCMQLSF
+1 MDLSF
-9 TGKKSIRKNFGKLKE
+9 TEKKSIRKNFGKLKE
-24 FLSIPNLIE
+24 ILSIPNLID
-33 VQKKSYNQF
+33 VQKKSYQQF
-42 LSSKEVSETSL
+42 LNIGNVSEINL
-53 QKGLNKVFKNIFPI
+53 QKGLHRVFRNTFPI
-67 EELSDKATLEYLS
+67 EEISEKATLEFLS

-85 SKFSVEECRQRDL
+85 PKFNVDECRQRDL
-98 TYSSALKPTLRLV
+98 TYSASLKPTLRLV
-111 IYDIDQENNTKQ
+111 VYDIDTESNTKQ

-146 VINGIE
+146 VINGVE

-179 LLFNCRVIPN
+179 FLFNCRIIPN
-189 RGSWLDFEYDVK
+189 RGSWLDFEYDAK
-201 DILYFRIDRKRKL
+201 DLLYFRIDRKRKL

-224 YKKKEIL
+224 YKRSEIL
-231 DLFYDFKTF
+231 DLFYDFKIF
-240 NFDQKT
+240 IFDKEK
-246 KKWKTKFNPDDYKR
+246 KKWKTKFNPNEYKR
-260 PIKLRNDLI
+260 PVKLRTDLVDTNNDKRI
-269 NSTNGKKVLKKG
+269 LKKG
-281 SKINFSIAEKIYN
+281 SKINFAIAKKLFD
-294 EGLKNIMISSD
+294 EGLKNVLFTSD
-305 YFLEKY
+305 YFLGKY
-311 IKNNLL
+311 IKNNIS
-317 NPSTDEIFLKS
+317 NPINNEIFLKS
-328 SSPISKENL
+328 GSAIDQENL
-337 DQILELNINTLTI
+337 NNILKYNISILEI

-355 INKGS
+355 ITKGS
-360 YLIDTLNIDKNNSK
+360 YLIDTLNIDKNDSK
-374 EEAIND
+374 TEAIND
-380 IYKVLRPGEPP
+380 IYRVLRPGEPP

-419 INSKLHLQC
+419 LNNKLQLKC
-428 SDTITILR
+428 NDDITILR
-436 NEDIVAIIKHMLDLR
+436 NDDIIAIIKHMLDLK

-482 ILRMERVIKEKM
+482 VLRMERAIKEKM
-494 STLLEVESAMP
+494 SILVEIESAMP
-505 QDLINPRPISAA
+505 QDLINPRPITAA
-517 MKDFFATSQLSQFM
+517 LKDFFATSQLSQFM
-531 DQTNPLSEITHKR
+531 DQTNPLAEITHKR

-584 IGLINSLATYSR
+584 IGLISSLATFSR
-596 INKYG
+596 VNKYG
-601 FIESPYRKVVDGKV
+601 FLETPYRKYIKGIV

-623 AVEEEKY
+623 AIEEEKF
-630 TIAQANSPI
+630 TIAQANI
-639 NENGN
+639 QIDKDGR
-644 FIEELLSCR
+644 ITDELVACR
-653 KSPNFILAKPDAI
+653 KSLNFILSKPDSVD
-666 EYVDV
+666 YVDV
-671 SPKQLVSVAA
+671 SPKQLVSVAS

-718 GIEQDVALDSGVTII
+718 GIERDVALDSGVTII
-733 AKRDGIV
+733 ARKDGVV
-740 DKIDGKRIVVKATE
+740 DKIDGKRIVVKAFE
-754 KDLSKSGVDIY
+754 KDLSKSGVNIY

-770 QKSNQNTCINQS
+770 QKSNQNTTINQK
-782 PLVKIG
+782 PLVKVG
-788 DLIKKGDIIA
+788 DVIKKGDIIA

-805 GELALGKNITAAFM
+805 GELALGRNITVAFM

-843 SIHIVEYELMARDT
+843 SIHIEEYELMTRDT
-857 KLGTEDITRDIP
+857 KLGTEEITRDIP
-869 NVSEESLR
+869 NISEESLR

-887 GAEVKPGDI
+887 GAEVKSADI
-896 LIGKVTP
+896 LVGKVTP
-903 KGDTISNPEE
+903 KGDSISNPEE

-927 RDSSLKMSPGGNGI
+927 RDSSLKMPPGSNGTVI
-941 VVDVRVFNRHGIE
+941 DVRVFNRHGIE
-954 KDERSTSIERTE
+954 KDERSTAIERSE
-966 IESVQEDKG
+966 IESVQEDKLA
-975 VEEEILERN
+975 EEEILERN
-984 IKVRAQEIINNSKL
+984 IKIRVQEMIRSKKL
-998 SNDFK
+998 SDDIKKLKALTQLTPK
-1003 NLEPGTKIT
+1003 NL
-1012 SQDLEK
+1012 DDA
-1018 LNLNDY
+1018 NLNDF
-1024 WKMAFE
+1024 WKLQFVD
-1030 EEQTNKDLQ
+1030 QKTNDDLK
-1039 ILKHQYTKVNQDI
+1039 ILKEQYTNVKKDI
-1052 KERFE
+1052 KDRFE
-1057 DKVEKIQQGDEL
+1057 DKVEKIQQGDDL

-1077 KVYVAVKR
+1077 KVFVAVKR

-1106 VPIEDMPYM
+1106 VPVEDMPYM
-1115 ENGKP
+1115 KNGKP

-1140 ETHLGWACSELGEK
+1140 ETHLGWACAELGEK
-1154 INRIIK
+1154 INQIIK
-1160 LKTDI
+1160 QHNNI
-1165 DKRNSSIRE
+1165 RKRDELIHNI
-1174 VLKKIYGKNIYDT
+1174 LKKVYGDNIYEKKIKPLKD
-1187 NIQSL
+1187 
-1192 NKKEFEELSSNLSL
+1192 KEFDDLIVNLL
-1206 GIPISTPVF
+1206 PGIPVSTPVF
-1215 DGASVDDVAELLKL
+1215 DGASVEDVTELLKL
-1229 ADLPSSGQ
+1229 AELPSSGQ

-1245 GEKFDRKVTV
+1245 GEQFDRKVTV
-1255 GTVYMLKLHHLVE
+1255 GIIYMLKLHHLVE

-1345 GIPESFNVL
+1345 GVPESFNVL
-1354 IKEIRSLALNI
+1354 INEIKSLALNI
-1365 EIN
+1365 ELN

>member
-24 FLSIPNLIE
+24 TLSIPNLIE

-42 LSSKEVSETSL
+42 LSSKKISEASL
-53 QKGLNKVFKNIFPI
+53 QKGLVKVFNSIFPI

-146 VINGIE
+146 VINGVE

-214 PITTLLYALG
+214 PVTTLLYALG
-224 YKKKEIL
+224 YKKTEIL

-269 NSTNGKKVLKKG
+269 NATNWTKLLKIG
-281 SKINFSIAEKIYN
+281 SKINFVIAKKIYD
-294 EGLKNIMISSD
+294 EGLKNILVSSD
-305 YFLEKY
+305 YFLDKY
-311 IKNNLL
+311 IKNNLS
-317 NPSTDEIFLKS
+317 NPLTDELFLKAGS
-328 SSPISKENL
+328 SISKENL
-337 DQILELNINTLTI
+337 DNILEQNINTLTI

-360 YLIDTLNIDKNNSK
+360 YLLDTLNIEKNNSK

-653 KSPNFILAKPDAI
+653 KSLNFILAKPDAI

-835 CVTDDVFT
+835 CVTDGVFT

-887 GAEVKPGDI
+887 GAEVKPGDL

-954 KDERSTSIERTE
+954 KDERSTTIERAE

-998 SNDFK
+998 SNGFK

-1077 KVYVAVKR
+1077 KVFVAVKR

-1174 VLKKIYGKNIYDT
+1174 VLKKIYGKNVYDT

-1206 GIPISTPVF
+1206 GIPIATPVF

-1245 GEKFDRKVTV
+1245 GEKFDRQVTV

>member
-1 MLCMQLSF
+1 MDLSF
-9 TGKKSIRKNFGKLKE
+9 TEKKSIRKNFGKLKE
-24 FLSIPNLIE
+24 ILSIPNLID
-33 VQKKSYNQF
+33 VQKKSYQQF
-42 LSSKEVSETSL
+42 LNIGNVSEINL
-53 QKGLNKVFKNIFPI
+53 QKGLHRVFRNTFPI
-67 EELSDKATLEYLS
+67 EEISEKATLEFLS

-85 SKFSVEECRQRDL
+85 PKFNVDECRQRDL
-98 TYSSALKPTLRLV
+98 TYSASLKPTLRLV
-111 IYDIDQENNTKQ
+111 VYDIDTESNTKQ

-146 VINGIE
+146 VINGVE

-179 LLFNCRVIPN
+179 FLFNCRIIPN
-189 RGSWLDFEYDVK
+189 RGSWLDFEYDAK
-201 DILYFRIDRKRKL
+201 DLLYFRIDRKRKL

-224 YKKKEIL
+224 YKRSEIL
-231 DLFYDFKTF
+231 DLFYDFKIF
-240 NFDQKT
+240 IFDKEK
-246 KKWKTKFNPDDYKR
+246 KKWKTKFNPNEYKR
-260 PIKLRNDLI
+260 PVKLRTDLVDTNNDKRI
-269 NSTNGKKVLKKG
+269 LKKG
-281 SKINFSIAEKIYN
+281 SKINFAIAKKLFD
-294 EGLKNIMISSD
+294 EGLKNVLFTSD
-305 YFLEKY
+305 YFLGKY
-311 IKNNLL
+311 IKNNIS
-317 NPSTDEIFLKS
+317 NPINNEIFLKS
-328 SSPISKENL
+328 GSAIDQENL
-337 DQILELNINTLTI
+337 NNILKYNISTLEI

-355 INKGS
+355 ITKGS
-360 YLIDTLNIDKNNSK
+360 YLIDTLNIDKNDSK
-374 EEAIND
+374 MEAIND
-380 IYKVLRPGEPP
+380 IYRVLRPGEPP

-419 INSKLHLQC
+419 LNNKLQLKC
-428 SDTITILR
+428 NDDITILR
-436 NEDIVAIIKHMLDLR
+436 NDDIIAIIKHMLDLK

-482 ILRMERVIKEKM
+482 VLRMERAIKEKM
-494 STLLEVESAMP
+494 SILVEIESAMP
-505 QDLINPRPISAA
+505 QDLINPRPITAA
-517 MKDFFATSQLSQFM
+517 LKDFFATSQLSQFM
-531 DQTNPLSEITHKR
+531 DQTNPLAEITHKR

-584 IGLINSLATYSR
+584 IGLISSLATFSR
-596 INKYG
+596 VNKYG
-601 FIESPYRKVVDGKV
+601 FLESPYRKFIKGIV

-623 AVEEEKY
+623 AIEEEKF
-630 TIAQANSPI
+630 TIAQANI
-639 NENGN
+639 QIDKDGR
-644 FIEELLSCR
+644 ITDELVACR
-653 KSPNFILAKPDAI
+653 KSLNFILSKPDSVD
-666 EYVDV
+666 YVDV
-671 SPKQLVSVAA
+671 SPKQLVSVAS

-718 GIEQDVALDSGVTII
+718 GIERDVALDSGVTII
-733 AKRDGIV
+733 ARKDGVV
-740 DKIDGKRIVVKATE
+740 DKIDGKRIVVKAFE
-754 KDLSKSGVDIY
+754 KDLSKSGVNIY

-770 QKSNQNTCINQS
+770 QKSNQNTTINQK
-782 PLVKIG
+782 PLVKVG
-788 DLIKKGDIIA
+788 DVIKKGDIIA

-805 GELALGKNITAAFM
+805 GELALGRNITVAFM

-843 SIHIVEYELMARDT
+843 SIHIEEYELMTRDT
-857 KLGTEDITRDIP
+857 KLGTEEITRDIP
-869 NVSEESLR
+869 NISEESLR

-887 GAEVKPGDI
+887 GAEVKSADI
-896 LIGKVTP
+896 LVGKVTP
-903 KGDTISNPEE
+903 KGDSISNPEE

-927 RDSSLKMSPGGNGI
+927 RDSSLKMPPGSNGTVI
-941 VVDVRVFNRHGIE
+941 DVRVFNRHGIE
-954 KDERSTSIERTE
+954 KDERSTAIERSE
-966 IESVQEDKG
+966 IESVQEDKLA
-975 VEEEILERN
+975 EEEILERN
-984 IKVRAQEIINNSKL
+984 IKIRVQEMIKSKKL
-998 SNDFK
+998 SDDIKKLKDLTKLTPK
-1003 NLEPGTKIT
+1003 NL
-1012 SQDLEK
+1012 DDA
-1018 LNLNDY
+1018 NLNDF
-1024 WKMAFE
+1024 WKLQFVD
-1030 EEQTNKDLQ
+1030 QKTNDDLK
-1039 ILKHQYTKVNQDI
+1039 ILKEQYTNVKKDI
-1052 KERFE
+1052 KDRFE
-1057 DKVEKIQQGDEL
+1057 DKVEKIQQGDDL

-1077 KVYVAVKR
+1077 KVFVAVKR

-1106 VPIEDMPYM
+1106 VPVEDMPYM
-1115 ENGKP
+1115 KNGKP

-1140 ETHLGWACSELGEK
+1140 ETHLGWACAELGEK
-1154 INRIIK
+1154 INQIIK
-1160 LKTDI
+1160 QHNDI
-1165 DKRNSSIRE
+1165 RKRDELIHNI
-1174 VLKKIYGKNIYDT
+1174 LKKVYGDNIYEKKIKPLKD
-1187 NIQSL
+1187 
-1192 NKKEFEELSSNLSL
+1192 KEFDDLIVNLL
-1206 GIPISTPVF
+1206 PGIPVSTPVF
-1215 DGASVDDVAELLKL
+1215 DGASVEDVTELLKL
-1229 ADLPSSGQ
+1229 AELPSSGQ

-1245 GEKFDRKVTV
+1245 GEQFDRKVTV
-1255 GTVYMLKLHHLVE
+1255 GIIYMLKLHHLVE

-1304 ALEAYGASYTLQEI
+1304 ALEAYGAAYTLQEI

-1345 GIPESFNVL
+1345 GVPESFNVL
-1354 IKEIRSLALNI
+1354 INEVKSLALNI
-1365 EIN
+1365 ELN